1 VDERD
6 AISVIDDADL
16 QGLAVRGRSNERRDV
31 GIVGLEASPVVSQC
45 MEHVVI
51 GDTVLAGAR
60 LDVHSVRPRIGP
72 HIDDVLTRRHT
83 HARSRRRHYVGVI
96 DASWKLPFSS

>member
-1 VDERD
+1 MDDRD
-6 AISVIDDADL
+6 AVGVIDDADL
-16 QGLAVRGRSNERRDV
+16 QRLAGHRGSDEHRDV

-60 LDVHSVRPRIGP
+60 LDVHPVR
-72 HIDDVLTRRHT
+72 L
-83 HARSRRRHYVGVI
+83 RSRPTIVNI
-96 DASWKLPFSS
+96 C

>member
-1 VDERD
+1 MDDRNT
-6 AISVIDDADL
+6 IGVIDDADL
-16 QGLAVRGRSNERRDV
+16 HGLAARGGSDEHGDV

-60 LDVHSVRPRIGP
+60 PDVHPFRLRIGP
-72 HIDDVLTRRHT
+72 PVVNIC
-83 HARSRRRHYVGVI
+83 
-96 DASWKLPFSS
+96 